1 MSLWLNLQKREK
13 LVVLWGGAVLLILL
27 GYILLVA
34 PLRRDRVRLEAAVL
48 SNKAELVWM
57 QDAAIKVRQLKTL
70 SPNKSAVSPLKII
83 DQAAR
88 KYGVDASLKKIDPG
102 ETGKIKVWFEN
113 LVFVDF
119 MRFLRSIGG
128 GRGLVIT
135 NLSVERLD
143 APGIVNARA
152 TFKAES
158 K

>member
-1 MSLWLNLQKREK
+1 MSLWSNLQKREK
-13 LVVLWGGAVLLILL
+13 LVVIWGGAFLLIVL
-27 GYILLVA
+27 GYVLVVT
-34 PLRRDRVRLEAAVL
+34 PLRSDLVNMEAAVF
-48 SNKAELVWM
+48 SKKAELVWM
-57 QDAAIKVRQLKTL
+57 QDGAIKAKQLTAL
-70 SPNKSAVSPLKII
+70 RSNKSAVSPLKII

-88 KYGVDASLKKIDPG
+88 KYGIDSSLKRVDPG

-119 MRFLRSIGG
+119 MRFLRGIGG

-143 APGIVNARA
+143 APGIVNARV
-152 TFKAES
+152 TFKAGS